1 MATWGWMT
9 CSLLFGLMVG
19 WFGCKTVEYFK
30 NKNK

>member
-19 WFGCKTVEYFK
+19 WFGCKTAEHFK
-30 NKNK
+30 NKK

>member
-30 NKNK
+30 NKKQ

>member
-19 WFGCKTVEYFK
+19 WFGYKAVEYFK